1 MSDHLAGQLYTIKV
15 ENSKPS
21 APTAREGERL
31 VSSKA
36 NPTQHGYG
44 TQIIRRIAEK
54 YDGEV
59 QFADEGDRFSSV
71 VLLQFAQEHPK
82 DNHQ

>member
-1 MSDHLAGQLYTIKV
+1 M

-59 QFADEGDRFSSV
+59 QFADEGNRFSSV
-71 VLLQFAQEHPK
+71 VLLQFREEQVI
-82 DNHQ
+82 